1 MRKDIC
7 TNVDGDINISVLI
20 IGGLW
25 RILDFLNV
33 LYASQQLGNR
43 TLPRVRPEPW
53 MANVEWLRQAKK
65 PKSEHLE
72 NLISVTRPPIIDTL
86 MLISQSHL

>member
-25 RILDFLNV
+25 RMLDFLNV
-33 LYASQQLGNR
+33 LYAIQQLGNR

-53 MANVEWLRQAKK
+53 MANVERLRQAKIRTSR
-65 PKSEHLE
+65 KSYIR
-72 NLISVTRPPIIDTL
+72 NSPPIIDTL